1 MKKLFTTCA
10 VALGLCSGANAQM
23 LATFEDGFDNQ
34 LELSDEWYEQS
45 LFIVQP
51 EIGTNDVKEGLN
63 TSDKCFKAV
72 NVADAD
78 WWGNFYALKLKQP
91 VTITESNRYLK
102 FLAYRSEQPKLFVVE
117 ASEGGDFVEIY
128 RGKLKTDG
136 SWQGVVVDV
145 GSAFMNKEVQ
155 KFRIIFSANWDDPR
169 TGWGAITYMFD
180 DFQLSDNP
188 LTPGLTP
195 VTDLSDFNIGFES
208 QEVLDKWVAKID
220 MQNETNSYEIVDN
233 PFTESTVNPGGK
245 VFRFN
250 KSEEAS
256 WWQGP
261 MLYLENVLELSPDY
275 KYLHVL
281 VNAPESAL
289 NDLGEMVVQIC
300 VKDHLGKEHTESI
313 LIYDD
318 EVGKWMDLVTEIVG
332 ISYVQQIEVRFD
344 LRKDEAGEYIV
355 APANTFYFDEVTIN
369 NDVDPRLEIVNS
381 MNNDLLNVTGIYGGK
396 GNIRIEGI
404 NGSNIK
410 IYNTLGTL
418 MNETTLSGEANI
430 PVSNGM
436 YIVEVESEGKRSA
449 TKVMVK

>member
-34 LELSDEWYEQS
+34 LELTDEWYMQE

-51 EIGTNDVKEGLN
+51 EIGTNDAKEGLN

-128 RGKLKTDG
+128 RGKLNTDAA
-136 SWQGVVVDV
+136 WEGVVVDV
-145 GSAFMNKEVQ
+145 GSKFMDKEVQ

-169 TGWGAITYMFD
+169 TGWGAVTYMFD
-180 DFQLSDNP
+180 DFQLSNDP
-188 LTPGLTP
+188 LPPGETA
-195 VTDLSDFNIGFES
+195 VSDLSDFNIGFES
-208 QEVLDKWVAKID
+208 QDVTDRWVARVD
-220 MQNETNSYEIVDN
+220 VQNATSSYEVVDN
-233 PFTESTVNPGGK
+233 PFTESAVNSGGK

-250 KSEEAS
+250 KGEDAS

-261 MLYLENVLELSPDY
+261 MLQFNQALQVSSDY
-275 KYLHVL
+275 QYLHVM
-281 VNAPESAL
+281 VYVPESAL
-289 NDLGEMVVQIC
+289 DGREDVTVQLC
-300 VKDHLGKEHTESI
+300 AKDFSGKENAESFGI
-313 LIYDD
+313 WDD
-318 EVGKWMDLVTEIVG
+318 ETNEWIDLVMPITN
-332 ISYVQQIEVRFD
+332 ISYIKQVEVRFD

-369 NDVDPRLEIVNS
+369 NDINPRLEIVTG

-396 GNIRIEGI
+396 GSIRIEGI
-404 NGSNIK
+404 DGSNIK
-410 IYNTLGTL
+410 IYNTLGIL

-430 PVSNGM
+430 PVNNGI
-436 YIVEVESEGKRSA
+436 YIVEVESGGKRSA